1 MEYILIILL
10 AAGIV
15 ASFIL
20 GILGITKIIKWSRP
34 SYRGS
39 IGENKVSSILTSLPD
54 GYFVFEDVYLN
65 VDGRSVQI
73 DHVVIS
79 AYGIFVIETKNYK
92 GWIYG
97 SDESEYWTKNIYGRK
112 YQFRNPIKQNFSHV
126 AALSRLLGPSYS
138 SFIPVVVFLNGATLK
153 CDARATVLYCGQLI
167 DFIMGYK
174 DSIFDFEEIIYLNQK
189 LESAIV
195 QDKDRECTHI
205 KSVSREM
212 IKRRILINNG
222 ICPRCK
228 GPLVERKGIFGD
240 FIGCG
245 NYPRCR
251 FTARVC

>member
-1 MEYILIILL
+1 MECILIILP

-15 ASFIL
+15 AAF
-20 GILGITKIIKWSRP
+20 ILGITKIIKWSRP
-34 SYRGS
+34 SYRGA
-39 IGENKVSSILTSLPD
+39 IGENIVSSILTCLPD
-54 GYFVFEDVYLN
+54 GYFVFDDVYLN

-97 SDESEYWTKNIYGRK
+97 SDESEYWTKNVYGRK

-126 AALSRLLGPSYS
+126 AALSKLLGLSLS
-138 SFIPVVVFLNGATLK
+138 NFIPVVVFLNGVTLK
-153 CDARATVLYCGQLI
+153 CDAHATVLYCGQLI

-174 DSIFDFEEIIYLNQK
+174 YSIFDSEEILYLSQK

-195 QDKDRECTHI
+195 QDKERERTHI
-205 KSVSREM
+205 NSVSREI

-228 GPLVERKGIFGD
+228 GLLVERKGTFGV
-240 FIGCG
+240 FIGCS
-245 NYPRCR
+245 NYPWCR